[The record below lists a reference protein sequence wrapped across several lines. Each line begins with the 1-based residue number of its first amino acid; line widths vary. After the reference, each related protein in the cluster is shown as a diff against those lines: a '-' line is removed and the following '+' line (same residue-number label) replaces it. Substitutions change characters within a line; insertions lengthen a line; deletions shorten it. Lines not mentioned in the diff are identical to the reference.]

1 MATLERRE
9 LDRKIISVSPK
20 RQITIPLKFF
30 KQVGL
35 GKQVE
40 CFVRDGAIV
49 VRPLPSDEGEFTVEI
64 LRDLVAQGYQGEE
77 LVNKFAEQKA
87 RLRTA
92 IGRMMDEADEISSG
106 KRKGASLSDIFG
118 KE

>member
-1 MATLERRE
+1 MATLKRRNME
-9 LDRKIISVSPK
+9 RKIISVSPK

-35 GKQVE
+35 GREVE
-40 CFVRDGAIV
+40 CLVQDGAIV
-49 VRPLPSDEGEFTVEI
+49 IRPLPSDEGEFGVEI

-87 RLRTA
+87 KLRTA

-106 KRKGASLSDIFG
+106 KRKGASLSDVLG